1 MGEYNQQK
9 NPQSTQSQ
17 PASTLVSKNVT
28 VDGHRTSIRLEPE
41 MWLALKEI
49 AYRERCTIHDLCT
62 LVSLTKDGDSSLTAS
77 IRVFLM
83 LYYRAATT
91 EIGHRN
97 AGHGNFDA
105 MLARARRSAN
115 ELEGTKQQD
124 DEFGDEQAEQKSG
137 AEIVYKDFI
146 PPLKKT
152 DTGSVKEVQ
161 ALFGF
166 KDFMHDLSER
176 SARTSS

>member
-1 MGEYNQQK
+1 MGETYK
-9 NPQSTQSQ
+9 PAKHKSQ
-17 PASTLVSKNVT
+17 TKQATSTLVSKNVT

-62 LVSLTKDGDSSLTAS
+62 LVSLSKEEESSLTAS

-91 EIGHRN
+91 EVGHRN

-105 MLARARRSAN
+105 MLERARRNASNGVEHEAIEEEQEVIVQKKQP
-115 ELEGTKQQD
+115 ELIYRDYIPASKKIECEGVRETQNP
-124 DEFGDEQAEQKSG
+124 FR
-137 AEIVYKDFI
+137 F
-146 PPLKKT
+146 
-152 DTGSVKEVQ
+152 TGVI
-161 ALFGF
+161 
-166 KDFMHDLSER
+166 SER
-176 SARTSS
+176 TADGSAR